1 MSNPFAPI
9 YDDLRAPYLQEKKKC
24 DNDGDLAN
32 NYPPYNSVTYGDIV
46 AGRRGKDQMG
56 GKKKHDC
63 AKKVECEGR
72 EFDVIP
78 EMHTMLEDG
87 TVTHYDITDGE
98 YVYENVPVEDLK
110 ILISE
115 KHEHFDNY
123 DKNAE
128 VLGEKSCGSMKK
140 KKKGSYAEHSS
151 WRAELGEV
159 FIDKEEDQEMMDVRK
174 GIKNKIQVMPNLKTE
189 SKENDD
195 EREEDLRQF
204 SHKVSRGRKKLKAK
218 SSETLEGPNTD
229 ANRAPGKYAGMQR
242 KKKQGLSYN
251 DEQVSFTVGSTGGSA
266 ARRQQKI
273 NKAAD
278 AGVPNAAAKAKG
290 PILPGSMVRLAN
302 SYEIDGDLVEEVVG
316 KIEGV
321 LEGFKSIDKDKE
333 NRMYRRAGNLARKS
347 LSTDDK
353 KEKEETRK
361 KSAKIVSAIT
371 RQKEDERFD
380 RDAKRDRNLAD
391 ETKMSSDELN
401 YWLSEKKIEE
411 KKTELEKVT
420 ESILKKF

>member
-9 YDDLRAPYLQEKKKC
+9 YNDLRAPYLGEKKNC
-24 DNDGDLAN
+24 GNDGNLAN
-32 NYPPYNSVTYGDIV
+32 NYPPYDKVTRGDVI
-46 AGRRGKDQMG
+46 AGATGKDQMG

-63 AKKVECEGR
+63 AKKVKCEGR

-98 YVYENVPVEDLK
+98 YVYENVPVEDLE

-115 KHEHFDNY
+115 KHEHFDNF

-128 VLGEKSCGSMKK
+128 VLGESSCGTKK
-140 KKKGSYAEHSS
+140 KKRGSYKEHSS
-151 WRAELGEV
+151 WRTELGEV
-159 FIDKEEDQEMMDVRK
+159 FIDKEEDQEMMDIKK
-174 GIKNKIQVMPNLKTE
+174 GIKNKISVMPNLKTE
-189 SKENDD
+189 SKDD
-195 EREEDLRQF
+195 EREEDLRQS
-204 SHKVSRGRKKLKAK
+204 SHKDSRGRKKLKAK
-218 SSETLEGPNTD
+218 SDETLEGPNRD
-229 ANRAPGKYAGMQR
+229 VNRQPGKYAGMQR
-242 KKKQGLSYN
+242 RKAQGLSYKE
-251 DEQVSFTVGSTGGSA
+251 EQISFTVGSTGGSS

-290 PILPGSMVRLAN
+290 PILPGSMVKLAN
-302 SYEIDGDLVEEVVG
+302 SYEIDGDLVEEVVN
-316 KIEGV
+316 KIESV
-321 LEGFKSIDKDKE
+321 LEGFKPIDKDKE
-333 NRMYRRAGNLARKS
+333 NRMYRRAGNLARQS
-347 LSTDDK
+347 LSTKDK
-353 KEKEETRK
+353 KEKYKSAK
-361 KSAKIVSAIT
+361 KSANIVSAIT

-380 RDAKRDRNLAD
+380 REARRDRNLAN

-411 KKTELEKVT
+411 KKSALDAVT

>member
-9 YDDLRAPYLQEKKKC
+9 YDDLRAPYLGEKKKC

-32 NYPPYNSVTYGDIV
+32 NYPPYDKVTRGDVI
-46 AGRRGKDQMG
+46 AGATGKDQMG

-63 AKKVECEGR
+63 AKKVGCEGR

-98 YVYENVPVEDLK
+98 YVYENVPVEDLE

-159 FIDKEEDQEMMDVRK
+159 FIDKEEDQEMMDIRK
-174 GIKNKIQVMPNLKTE
+174 GIKNKIQVMPTIKTE
-189 SKENDD
+189 EV
-195 EREEDLRQF
+195 L
-204 SHKVSRGRKKLKAK
+204 A
-218 SSETLEGPNTD
+218 
-229 ANRAPGKYAGMQR
+229 
-242 KKKQGLSYN
+242 
-251 DEQVSFTVGSTGGSA
+251 DEQVSFTVGSTGGSS

-380 RDAKRDRNLAD
+380 RDAKRDRNLAT